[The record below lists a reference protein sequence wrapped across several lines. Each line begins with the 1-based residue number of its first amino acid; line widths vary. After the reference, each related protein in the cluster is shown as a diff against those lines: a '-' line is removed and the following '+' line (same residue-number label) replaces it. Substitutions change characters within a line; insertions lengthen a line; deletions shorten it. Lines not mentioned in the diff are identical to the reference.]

1 MKQTN
6 RKTMWAAVCLL
17 GAFGVWTALVRL
29 VDVRA
34 IGPDGSA
41 VGLAALNGYVHAL
54 TGVHMP
60 LYVLTDWLGLVP
72 IGTAGGFALLG
83 AVQWIRRKRLWA
95 VDRSILV
102 LGGFYTVVLAAY
114 AFFEICPVNYR
125 PVRIDG
131 RLEASYPSST
141 TMLVLCVMP
150 TAVMQLRSRLPR
162 RLGRC
167 TAAVLYAFTVFM
179 TVGRLFSGV
188 HWVSDIIGGILL
200 SGGLVSLYAS
210 FCREEDRGSR
220 AADRIDTAP
229 KM

>member
-6 RKTMWAAVCLL
+6 RKTMWAAVCFLA
-17 GAFGVWTALVRL
+17 AFGVWTVLVCL
-29 VDVRA
+29 VDVRE
-34 IGPDGSA
+34 IGPGGSA
-41 VGLAALNGYVHAL
+41 VGLAALNGYVHIL

-72 IGTAGGFALLG
+72 IGTAAGFALLG
-83 AVQWIRRKRLWA
+83 IVQWIRRKRLWA

-102 LGGFYTVVLAAY
+102 LGGFYTIVLAAY

-131 RLEASYPSST
+131 HLEASYPSST
-141 TMLVLCVMP
+141 TLLVLCVMP

-162 RLGRC
+162 RFGRC
-167 TAAVLYAFTVFM
+167 AAIVLYAFTVFM

-200 SGGLVSLYAS
+200 SGALVSLYA
-210 FCREEDRGSR
+210 FLCREADTKIR
-220 AADRIDTAP
+220 AAHCIDTAS